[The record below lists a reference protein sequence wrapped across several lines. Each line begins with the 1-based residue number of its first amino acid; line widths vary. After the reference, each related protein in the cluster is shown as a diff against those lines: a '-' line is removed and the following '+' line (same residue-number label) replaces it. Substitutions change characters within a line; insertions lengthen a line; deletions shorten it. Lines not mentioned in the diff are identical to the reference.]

1 MLAVTAHRVSSNT
14 DPEVNA
20 RIWHDTEEHMRQV
33 AAAGRGAIER
43 RLRELDEEW
52 DIERWV
58 ETVAPSIS
66 LLGLTLGLTRDRRWL
81 VLPIVVQSFFLQH
94 ALQGWCPPIP
104 ILRGLGVR
112 TMQEIEHE
120 RCCLKHH
127 LTTLC
132 DNEPCLRNDVDWHRR
147 EQHDY
152 QQMSGCG

>member
-1 MLAVTAHRVSSNT
+1 MFTATAFRVSSNT
-14 DPEVNA
+14 DPVVNA
-20 RIWHDTEEHMRQV
+20 LIRRQTDRRLRRI
-33 AAAGRGAIER
+33 AAAGRGAIQQ

-81 VLPIVVQSFFLQH
+81 VLPIVVQAFFLQH

-127 LTTLC
+127 LTTLG
-132 DNEPCLRNDVDWHRR
+132 DQDPALVNSVAWPSHT
-147 EQHDY
+147 Q
-152 QQMSGCG
+152 